1 MNFVQAKKL
10 SLEYPIK
17 GVNFK
22 FFHNRPFKSNVGGI
36 YHGDSNSK
44 SYINALSDIS
54 FYAPEGERIGLIGHN
69 GAGKSTLLRLI
80 GGIYTPS
87 SGHLEVKGRVS
98 SIFELGTG
106 VDLNLTSYE
115 NILRVLMFNGYDYKN
130 SLNLVDKVIE
140 YSEIDEFVYLP
151 TKALSTGMRL
161 RVMFAIAIHIDFD
174 ILCIDEVITVGDK
187 DFQKKTIETFEHL
200 IDKSKILFL
209 ASHLIEYQKKFCNTF
224 FYMEKGMLKK
234 VDKLEHI

>member
-1 MNFVQAKKL
+1 MSFVIAKNL

-17 GVNFK
+17 GANFK
-22 FFHNRPFKSNVGGI
+22 FFQNRSFKSNVGGN
-36 YHGDSNSK
+36 YHSDITNQ
-44 SYINALSDIS
+44 SYIKALHNLN
-54 FYAPEGERIGLIGHN
+54 FHVEVGQRVGLLGHN
-69 GAGKSTLLRLI
+69 GSGKSSLLRLI
-80 GGIYTPS
+80 GGIYVPS
-87 SGHLEVKGRVS
+87 SGDLEVQGKVS

-130 SLNLVDKVIE
+130 SLNLVDKIIE

-151 TKALSTGMRL
+151 TKVLSTGMRL
-161 RVMFAIAIHIDFD
+161 RVMFAIAININFD

-187 DFQKKTIETFEHL
+187 DFQKKTIKTFEQL

-234 VDKLEHI
+234 IDKLENI